1 MPVENST
8 VTPAVEVANLRF
20 GYGSDADVISIP
32 ALTIAAGE
40 RVFLFG
46 PSGSGKTTLLSLIG
60 GVLVSRHGTIA
71 VLKQNLSAISGAVR
85 DRFRADHIGF
95 IFQQFNLLPYLSVVD
110 NVCLSCRY
118 SARRLKRVEESDGS
132 AQNAATRLLDEL
144 GIGADLRARKAT
156 QLSVGQQQRIAVA
169 RALIGRPELI
179 IADEPTSALDAD
191 RRREFIE
198 LLLSESARASSAVVF
213 VSHDRSLAS
222 YFDRSID
229 LPAINEAAV
238 ATDAA

>member
-1 MPVENST
+1 MTGAAIEIT
-8 VTPAVEVANLRF
+8 DLRF
-20 GYGSDADVISIP
+20 GYGDDADVVAIP
-32 ALTIAAGE
+32 QFTIAAGE

-60 GVLVSRHGTIA
+60 GVLVPRHGNVA
-71 VLKQNLSAISGAVR
+71 VLGEPLSSMGGAAR

-110 NVCLSCRY
+110 NVCLPCRY
-118 SARRLKRVEESDGS
+118 SERRLKRVQESDGT
-132 AQNAATRLLDEL
+132 AQNAAARLLDAL
-144 GIGADLRARKAT
+144 GIDSELRTRAAT

-198 LLLSESARASSAVVF
+198 LLLSESARADSAVVF
-213 VSHDRSLAS
+213 VSHDRSLAD

-229 LPAINEAAV
+229 LPAINAVTGAAN
-238 ATDAA
+238 AA